1 MLMPKLEAVLAAAT
15 VMTSVAAPSPVTVA
29 AASPANVPEGDQLVA
44 VCHALPVAPV
54 QERTVCACIDE
65 AMTSGVSNVNVLS
78 FMSGEVWI
86 DSVTEQ
92 RVSEHKIPQIKE

>member
-1 MLMPKLEAVLAAAT
+1 
-15 VMTSVAAPSPVTVA
+15 
-29 AASPANVPEGDQLVA
+29 
-44 VCHALPVAPV
+44 
-54 QERTVCACIDE
+54 
-65 AMTSGVSNVNVLS
+65 MTSGVSNVNVLS